1 MKWLRYSHQ
10 GQVGLGQ
17 LVGDT
22 LHVHQGSMFENLQ
35 PTGVTLPLS
44 DLEVLAP
51 CQPTKVL
58 ALWNNFKAAAEK
70 NGWSA
75 PTEPLYFLKSP
86 NSYSHHLQV
95 VIRPHQDV
103 GRVVYEAEL
112 GIVIG
117 KRGRDISL
125 EDAAQHIFGYTC
137 VNDVTAVELLRSDTS
152 FEQWTR
158 AKNFDGFTP
167 FGPWIETELDC
178 TTAIVTAKVNGRER
192 QNYAVSDMFFS
203 PQELVAKLSRGMTL
217 EAGDMI
223 SCGTSLG
230 AMPWQNDTVVEVAI
244 DGIGTLTNTMKE
256 SA

>member
-1 MKWLRYSHQ
+1 MKWLRFAHQ
-10 GQVGLGQ
+10 GRVGLGQ

-22 LHVHQGSMFENLQ
+22 VHLHTGQMFENPQ
-35 PTGVTLPLS
+35 PTGDTLPLS
-44 DLEVLAP
+44 EVELLAP
-51 CQPTKVL
+51 CHPGKVI

-75 PTEPLYFLKSP
+75 PSEPLYFLKSP
-86 NSYSHHLQV
+86 NSYSHHLQAV
-95 VIRPHQDV
+95 MRPAPDI

-117 KRGRDISL
+117 RRGRDIPV
-125 EDAAQHIFGYTC
+125 EDADQHIFGFTC
-137 VNDVTAVELLRSDTS
+137 VNDVTAIELLRSDSS

-167 FGPWIETELDC
+167 FGPWIETDLDC
-178 TTAIVTAKVNGRER
+178 TKAMVSAKVNGRER
-192 QNYAVSDMFFS
+192 QNYPVTDMFFS

-217 EAGDMI
+217 EAGDII

-230 AMPWQNDTVVEVAI
+230 AMPWQNDAVVEVSI
-244 DGIGTLTNTMKE
+244 EGIGTLSNTMKE
-256 SA
+256 TA